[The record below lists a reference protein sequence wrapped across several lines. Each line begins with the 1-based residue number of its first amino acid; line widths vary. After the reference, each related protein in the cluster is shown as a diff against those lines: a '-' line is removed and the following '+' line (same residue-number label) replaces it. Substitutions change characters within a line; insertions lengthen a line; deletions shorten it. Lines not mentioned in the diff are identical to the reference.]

1 MITKKEYKKALHIV
15 EQYQKQLNKPA
26 VIGTF
31 KILLADIHFSIH
43 GFSCYKIKYLTD
55 KQHEKLT
62 DKLDDLGK
70 SVIWTNTE
78 EMNYLTVNWIGLDG
92 TYNKKEQKAICKIL
106 NCL

>member
-31 KILLADIHFSIH
+31 KILLADIKFDIY
-43 GFSCYKIKYLTD
+43 GFNCCKIKHLTD
-55 KQHEKLT
+55 EQHDKLT
-62 DKLDDLGK
+62 DKLSDIGK
-70 SVIWTNTE
+70 AVSWTNTE
-78 EMNYLTVNWIGLDG
+78 EMDYLVVCWIGLDG
-92 TYNKKEQKAICKIL
+92 TFDKKEREVICKIL